1 MQWKIVKWNFFKIA
15 NCIKLLYIWFV
26 LEKEGIFSMKLAGN
40 WHQKIDSWLIAGKI
54 FSVLRLEVFMHFFQS
69 IGFRWISQLTRRVC
83 LLKPLSYM
91 GMALGPT
98 VGTANF
104 LNRFDWLT
112 TDQCCRECRFLP
124 RAICHFCVLWPASL
138 NGRCGSFSAFASR
151 RLSHGLYTGYTIVL
165 AGFVMITVLWFMG
178 ISYESWR

>member
-26 LEKEGIFSMKLAGN
+26 LEKKAFFSMKLAGN

-54 FSVLRLEVFMHFFQS
+54 FSVLRLEVFMHCFFQS

-83 LLKPLSYM
+83 PLKPLSYM

-138 NGRCGSFSAFASR
+138 NGRCGSFR

-165 AGFVMITVLWFMG
+165 AGFVMITMIYG
-178 ISYESWR
+178 N